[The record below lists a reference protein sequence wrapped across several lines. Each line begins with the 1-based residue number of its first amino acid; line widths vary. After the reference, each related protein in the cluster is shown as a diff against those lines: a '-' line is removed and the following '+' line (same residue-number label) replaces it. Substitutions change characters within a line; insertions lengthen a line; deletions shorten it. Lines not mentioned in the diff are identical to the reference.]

1 MWHEN
6 LLDIIKR
13 SGLTKHQIAEKGNL
27 PYETVKRVVSG
38 HTSNPYIDTLD
49 RFAIALGCSLGDIL
63 IGTNAVIS
71 TDQVHELQEK
81 IDALTAEINTLT
93 AERDFSNADNA
104 ILKNEIT
111 TLTAEIK
118 LLNMQLSYKD
128 EIIALYKIIEQE
140 RNK

>member
-1 MWHEN
+1 M
-6 LLDIIKR
+6 
-13 SGLTKHQIAEKGNL
+13 
-27 PYETVKRVVSG
+27 PYETVKRVVAG
-38 HTSNPYIDTLD
+38 VTSNPYIDTLD

-71 TDQVHELQEK
+71 TDQVHELQDK
-81 IDALTAEINTLT
+81 IDALTTENATIV
-93 AERDFSNADNA
+93 AERDFANADNA

-111 TLTAEIK
+111 SLTAEIK
-118 LLNMQLSYKD
+118 LLTMQLSYKD